1 MTAIENEL
9 LLGAELRTPLQHLV
23 RRVHGA
29 LHESGIH
36 DLRPAH
42 FTVFQVIGDA
52 GLRSTELAER
62 AGMTKQSMG
71 ALIEYLEA
79 RGYLERVNDPR
90 DGRAR
95 IVRLTDRGW
104 KIVGIARRSI
114 IELEREW
121 QAALGSRRYDAF
133 RASLTRLNAAMA
145 VE

>member
-1 MTAIENEL
+1 MTTNANEL

-29 LHESGIH
+29 LRDSGIH

-42 FTVFQVIGDA
+42 FTVFQVISDA

-71 ALIEYLEA
+71 ALIDYLEA
-79 RGYLERVNDPR
+79 RGYVERANDPR

-104 KIVGIARRSI
+104 KIVGIARRCI
-114 IELEREW
+114 GEVEGEW

-133 RASLTRLNAAMA
+133 RASLSRLNAVMA
-145 VE
+145 TE